1 MVGMLVLPLWQDVQV
16 EVLLPE
22 NPEIPPLLAL
32 AGIDHCK
39 VASSART
46 IQDQRVRVSSLREW
60 KRLGLTTAEALRV
73 SRDLLKFTV
82 LPFFGGRAA
91 HTNADGGRRMQIV
104 GMLQPYDEARFYS
117 AGLLSWR

>member
-1 MVGMLVLPLWQDVQV
+1 M
-16 EVLLPE
+16 PE

-39 VASSART
+39 VASSARK
-46 IQDQRVRVSSLREW
+46 IQDQRVRVSSLRES
-60 KRLGLTTAEALRV
+60 KRFGLTTAEVLRV

-91 HTNADGGRRMQIV
+91 QGSRGSRNSLLGTVIV
-104 GMLQPYDEARFYS
+104 DANVDKDTVV
-117 AGLLSWR
+117 